1 MFGLRSEPYIAVRGR
16 STTARAR
23 RADARGRGAT
33 RCRSWTWAGAEG
45 KPVTVEVYSDADEV
59 ELLLN
64 GASLGI
70 APVGEK
76 NRFRAEFEVTYAPGE
91 LVAVARTGGEE
102 TGRTALR
109 SATGPVLLAPS
120 ADRDEIRAD
129 DTDLAYVDDRAR
141 RTPTARWRSAPTAR

>member
-1 MFGLRSEPYIAVRGR
+1 MLRPERHGR
-16 STTARAR
+16 ELS
-23 RADARGRGAT
+23 AT
-33 RCRSWTWAGAEG
+33 PWAWSDTVGSWSWPGAEG

-59 ELLLN
+59 ELLLD

-76 NRFRAEFEVTYAPGE
+76 NRFRAEFEVTYTPGE

-102 TGRTALR
+102 TGRFALR
-109 SATGPVLLAPS
+109 SATGPVGLAVV

-129 DTDLAYVDDRAR
+129 DDGPGLRR
-141 RTPTARWRSAPTAR
+141 PSRSRTPPARWRSGPTAR